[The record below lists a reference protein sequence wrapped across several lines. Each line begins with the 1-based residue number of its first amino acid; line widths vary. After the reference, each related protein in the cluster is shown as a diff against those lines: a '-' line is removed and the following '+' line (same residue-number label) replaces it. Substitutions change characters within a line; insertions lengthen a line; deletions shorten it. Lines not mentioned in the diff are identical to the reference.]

1 MFSIIGDHCQSN
13 WTYIGSSSS
22 SSSLILPS
30 QNYSSNYICDI
41 LLQYPTPTIINSTI
55 ISVQNIFCSPLSI
68 DCSSGAFIDSAIII
82 GEFSSQINNLATG
95 CSSDGYNNQTVQS
108 VITFENQNYTAQVS
122 TSIKQCGIFITFW
135 IDFNDNDQFENA
147 ERLGSAELNN
157 QSLQNIDLSIYRLDT
172 TVISGTDR
180 MRVTLVSGQTPH
192 GCGYAGAIGETHD
205 YTVKIIN
212 RKYIQKKKQKIHCD
226 LVFLFMSNL

>member
-1 MFSIIGDHCQSN
+1 
-13 WTYIGSSSS
+13 
-22 SSSLILPS
+22 
-30 QNYSSNYICDI
+30 
-41 LLQYPTPTIINSTI
+41 
-55 ISVQNIFCSPLSI
+55 LSI

-147 ERLGSAELNN
+147 ERL
-157 QSLQNIDLSIYRLDT
+157 DT

-212 RKYIQKKKQKIHCD
+212 RKYIQKKK
-226 LVFLFMSNL
+226 

>member
-41 LLQYPTPTIINSTI
+41 LLQYPTSTIINSTI

-82 GEFSSQINNLATG
+82 GEFSNNLATG

-147 ERLGSAELNN
+147 E
-157 QSLQNIDLSIYRLDT
+157 RLDT